1 MEIAPFEINESHIQ
15 ALIAP
20 TPIDLGDV
28 GKIASL
34 AQDEL
39 VAISGSLVKTAP
51 KTTTDKTTLQIAT
64 MTDEKRVT
72 GQNFKV
78 KFWAGNQEDV
88 VTAMERFTT
97 YSPSSMVVKLWQ
109 GAVQFNATLDT
120 SIKKLQ
126 EDLKID
132 AANIEGV
139 DFAEKLVL
147 TSVGEYPVDD
157 DVLNILYP
165 EQAFQE
171 RRTILEEN

>member
-1 MEIAPFEINESHIQ
+1 M
-15 ALIAP
+15 LIYF
-20 TPIDLGDV
+20 
-28 GKIASL
+28 
-34 AQDEL
+34 Q
-39 VAISGSLVKTAP
+39 TAP
-51 KTTTDKTTLQIAT
+51 KTTTNKTTLQIAT

-97 YSPSSMVVKLWQ
+97 YSLSSMVVELWQ

-157 DVLNILYP
+157 DVLDILYP

-171 RRTILEEN
+171 RRVSLVIKNGKIVNATILEEN